1 MAIPIV
7 DGHNDLL
14 LRLWGGEEPRD
25 VELSRAAES
34 GFAAGFFA
42 VYVPSP
48 RLEEPRRLPYSIP
61 LAEPLDRD
69 EAARI
74 AQEVSGVLF
83 ELERERRLR
92 VVRRIDELL
101 GDTVG
106 AILHFEG
113 ADPLAPDLS

>member
-48 RLEEPRRLPYSIP
+48 RLEEPRTMPYSIP

-69 EAARI
+69 EAARGP
-74 AQEVSGVLF
+74 APRPVAAEQPVDD
-83 ELERERRLR
+83 RLVA
-92 VVRRIDELL
+92 VVQ
-101 GDTVG
+101 
-106 AILHFEG
+106 H
-113 ADPLAPDLS
+113 